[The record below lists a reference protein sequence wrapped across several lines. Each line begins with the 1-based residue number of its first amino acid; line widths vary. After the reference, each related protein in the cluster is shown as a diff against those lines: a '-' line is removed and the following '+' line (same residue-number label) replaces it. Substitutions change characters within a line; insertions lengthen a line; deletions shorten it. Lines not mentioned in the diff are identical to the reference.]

1 MIKPFT
7 HGLVL
12 TLIASLPLT
21 AQAHRAWLLPAT
33 TILAG
38 ESPWVTVDA
47 AVSNELFAF
56 EHHPLVLEGIGEP
69 PQRAAR
75 APAGDNAAPVRARPA
90 NPLLIIAP
98 DGTAVS
104 AQNGHVGKYRSVFDV
119 ELAQKGTYKLAV
131 AGASRYFARYRENG
145 EDKRW
150 MGALDDIPQAI
161 PAAAEEVQI
170 SRMDSRME
178 VFITS
183 GKPTDSVLKPTGSG
197 LELQPI
203 THPNDLFA
211 EEASEFVFLLDGKP
225 AAGVD
230 VTVIPG
236 GVRHRDTLNDL
247 TFTTANDGKVTIT
260 WPTAGFWWLE
270 AKVVQESGLEAPLN
284 QRRASYTAT
293 LEVMAP

>member
-21 AQAHRAWLLPAT
+21 AQAHRAWLLPST
-33 TILAG
+33 TILSG
-38 ESPWVTVDA
+38 EEAWVTVDA
-47 AVSNELFAF
+47 AVSNELFSF
-56 EHHPLVLEGIGEP
+56 EHHPLVLDGIGEA
-69 PQRAAR
+69 PQRATDTR
-75 APAGDNAAPVRARPA
+75 GRPA
-90 NPLLIIAP
+90 NRLLITAP
-98 DGTAVS
+98 DGSSLAPH
-104 AQNGHVGKYRSVFDV
+104 NGHVGKYRSVFDV
-119 ELAQKGTYKLAV
+119 QLAQKGTYKLAV
-131 AGASRYFARYRENG
+131 AGPSRYVARYQEHG

-150 MGALDDIPQAI
+150 MGALEDMQQAI
-161 PAAAEEVQI
+161 PAAAEDVQI

-178 VFITS
+178 VFVTS
-183 GKPTDSVLKPTGSG
+183 GKPTDSVLQPTGSG

-211 EEASEFVFLLDGKP
+211 EETSEFVFLLDGKP

-236 GVRHRDTLNDL
+236 GVRHRNQLNEL
-247 TFTTANDGKVTIT
+247 TFTTASDGKVAID
-260 WPTAGFWWLE
+260 WPSAGFWWLE
-270 AKVVQESGLEAPLN
+270 ARLVQDSGLQAPVN